1 MVSDFSLKNGFIFD
15 KNEGYWAGQRDP
27 SPSPESQRV
36 LERSDFYFGKRNHFC
51 QSYEWYAK
59 LKITYFVQ
67 TRCANT
73 RSLRSLAGWLAGGTE
88 ICITARGTVVTH
100 ADMSGWTIEVHNKTQ
115 NKTTKGTRLYF
126 SLVYWY
132 TYEDI
137 WTYSKITN
145 TFYIWKKLKRGWV
158 VVRRN
163 FEEYEGGTVWSTKNI
178 FKPNI
183 YARRT

>member
-1 MVSDFSLKNGFIFD
+1 MNTVRLYNAGNGKTSRVLTQNSPLHHMVSDFSLKNGFIFD

-73 RSLRSLAGWLAGGTE
+73 RSLRSLAG
-88 ICITARGTVVTH
+88 
-100 ADMSGWTIEVHNKTQ
+100 
-115 NKTTKGTRLYF
+115 
-126 SLVYWY
+126 
-132 TYEDI
+132 
-137 WTYSKITN
+137 
-145 TFYIWKKLKRGWV
+145 
-158 VVRRN
+158 
-163 FEEYEGGTVWSTKNI
+163 
-178 FKPNI
+178 
-183 YARRT
+183 